1 MYCSQCGAKIP
12 ENARFCPACGF
23 KILTETY
30 MSASDTTHTDTL
42 YASKGMQVPEEEK
55 IFAQNLIALDAKT
68 LIHTIE
74 NRALRKLQISSDYH
88 EYFHPCC
95 NLKGKSEQQQF
106 DKIRQLYHQV
116 ERNKELFLFFYDN
129 TFTRN
134 GKESFLMTNIGIHF
148 LSERYQSGF
157 IPYSDINDI
166 YIQTKN
172 MFPNLV
178 INDQFIL
185 PMRFA
190 SDFVYELRDDL
201 LNTII
206 PMLIKYN
213 SSFCVE

>member
-1 MYCSQCGAKIP
+1 
-12 ENARFCPACGF
+12 
-23 KILTETY
+23 
-30 MSASDTTHTDTL
+30 
-42 YASKGMQVPEEEK
+42 
-55 IFAQNLIALDAKT
+55 
-68 LIHTIE
+68 
-74 NRALRKLQISSDYH
+74 
-88 EYFHPCC
+88 
-95 NLKGKSEQQQF
+95 F

-172 MFPNLV
+172 MFHNLV

-206 PMLIKYN
+206 PMLI
-213 SSFCVE
+213 